1 MKLLQEENLI
11 YRRPTTGNSSVKKIK
26 EIRGYR
32 DTYNSK
38 EGEILERGTF
48 DAIQTSKSANSLLF
62 DNVKQIAAHM
72 DQNKLHNLQT
82 KHELKEFRRKAE
94 LEREKELTTKQK
106 DLLISRLNIQV
117 EEREKDITRL
127 KNDYDR

>member
-1 MKLLQEENLI
+1 M
-11 YRRPTTGNSSVKKIK
+11 KKIK
-26 EIRGYR
+26 EIKGYR
-32 DTYNSK
+32 DQFNSK
-38 EGEILERGTF
+38 GELIAERSTF
-48 DAIQTSKSANSLLF
+48 DQLQNSKSANSLMF

-94 LEREKELTTKQK
+94 QEREKELTTKQK